1 MAYNKPEEEEITFV
15 DAEDYRSQPQGAMT
29 YEQIVL
35 TQIRRCSEEGS
46 KEMVGGYVKEKQTS
60 KGVVEVYV
68 PDQRDI
74 YIQCITML
82 HDLLLAWFDDEMNKD
97 VETFNSKLESAREQK
112 VELLKQSYNATRD
125 KYIRNQI
132 VQQINTGFVDRDSY
146 PARQFM
152 EDKLQIYRY
161 LFQKLMLL
169 YGRQRYLMA
178 QAIDDSLDYK

>member
-1 MAYNKPEEEEITFV
+1 MQKQEEGEEIQFV

-35 TQIRRCSEEGS
+35 KQINKCADEGS
-46 KEMVGGYVKEKQTS
+46 KEMVGGYVKEKQTN
-60 KGVVEVYV
+60 KGMVEVYV

-82 HDLLLAWFDDEMNKD
+82 HDLLLAWFDDDMNKD
-97 VETFNSKLESAREQK
+97 VKTFEEKLEVAREQK
-112 VELLKQSYNATRD
+112 IELLKRDYSLTRD
-125 KYIRNQI
+125 RYAKQAIME
-132 VQQINTGFVDRDSY
+132 QINTGFVDRDSF

-152 EDKLQIYRY
+152 EDKLAIYRY

-169 YGRQRYLMA
+169 FGRQRYLMA